1 MARYSQNSTLKDGQI
16 AGLYDLQETLGC
28 GHFAVVKV
36 ARHVFTGERVAVKV
50 IDKTKLD
57 EISRAHLFKE
67 VRCMKLVQHP
77 NVVRLYEVIDTQT
90 KLYLVQELGDGGDM
104 YEYIMNHE
112 QGLSE
117 DKARHYFQQ
126 IVLAIDYC
134 HKLHIVHRD
143 LKLENVIFFK
153 SLDVAK
159 LTDFGFSNKFSP
171 GQKLDT
177 SCGSLAYSAPEV
189 LLGDSYE
196 APAVGKFFFLIIN
209 LILNFGFEVAC
220 SFIPHA
226 VPLYTDC
233 KLVEIWCIF
242 TYFTFNNINTLRPPG
257 LNDKIIAVCR
267 LQRDDILLNI
277 KFFWQFP
284 CCPRNIHGVVCFYVV
299 VIHVM
304 KITRSHAS
312 ICLPPWR
319 CTFRIFTSSTN
330 VFRYTVRE
338 FFSLTLFYWPQTVGG
353 KLFNFT
359 ELSVIS
365 TVISYQPDYFLDII
379 FVGG

>member
-1 MARYSQNSTLKDGQI
+1 MAKYSQNSTLKDGQI

-50 IDKTKLD
+50 IDKTRLD
-57 EISRAHLFKE
+57 EISRAHLVKE

-143 LKLENVIFFK
+143 LKLENVIFFR

-159 LTDFGFSNKFSP
+159 LTDFGLSNKFSP

-189 LLGDSYE
+189 LLGDSYD
-196 APAVGKFFFLIIN
+196 APAVGKYFFIIIISV
-209 LILNFGFEVAC
+209 LKAYFERCV
-220 SFIPHA
+220 FISSWF
-226 VPLYTDC
+226 C
-233 KLVEIWCIF
+233 
-242 TYFTFNNINTLRPPG
+242 TL
-257 LNDKIIAVCR
+257 L
-267 LQRDDILLNI
+267 
-277 KFFWQFP
+277 
-284 CCPRNIHGVVCFYVV
+284 
-299 VIHVM
+299 
-304 KITRSHAS
+304 
-312 ICLPPWR
+312 
-319 CTFRIFTSSTN
+319 
-330 VFRYTVRE
+330 
-338 FFSLTLFYWPQTVGG
+338 
-353 KLFNFT
+353 
-359 ELSVIS
+359 
-365 TVISYQPDYFLDII
+365 
-379 FVGG
+379 